1 MADRGYVRANL
12 GAFEGAQKVGLQT
25 IFDYLLKNW
34 RVGLPG
40 HQKAAENLAWVQVD
54 GVTSSVANTEVAI
67 VHGLGAAP
75 RVAFPC
81 VDLGTVGAQMV
92 PLTVTRASDASRIY
106 VSSSSTSA
114 AFTLFVEA
122 R

>member
-1 MADRGYVRANL
+1 MADRGYVKQNL

-25 IFDYLLKNW
+25 IFDYLLRNW

-40 HQKAAENLAWVQVD
+40 NQKVAENMAWVQID
-54 GVTSSVANTEVAI
+54 GVTHATADTEVAL
-67 VHGLGAAP
+67 VHGLGSSP

-81 VDLGTVGAQMV
+81 LDLGTVGAQMV
-92 PLTVTRASDASRIY
+92 PLKVTRAADASRIY

-114 AFTLFVEA
+114 AFTLFVES